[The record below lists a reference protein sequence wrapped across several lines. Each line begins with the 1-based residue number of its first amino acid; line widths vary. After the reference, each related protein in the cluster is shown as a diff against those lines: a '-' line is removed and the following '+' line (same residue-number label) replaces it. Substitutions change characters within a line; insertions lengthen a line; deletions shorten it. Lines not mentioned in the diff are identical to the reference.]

1 MAKGTYHVLIG
12 ARSIEKGNA
21 AVKELQGKGYE
32 GTCEVLQIDQTDDDS
47 IAAAAKQVES
57 THGRLDVLINNAA
70 IASEEHT
77 REAMISNLNT
87 NTSGP
92 YFVTH
97 AFRPLLLKTTASTA
111 RVIQVSSGMGSVS
124 IKLDHSNWVAPIP
137 ALPYRASKAAL
148 HMVTAQLVFEFK
160 DDNIKFFTVCPGFT
174 VSNLGA
180 QNKVENGAKP
190 TDEAVR
196 PLLKIVAGKRDDEA
210 TRFLHADG
218 QYDW

>member
-12 ARSIEKGNA
+12 ARSIDKGNA
-21 AVKELQGKGYE
+21 SVKELQSKGYE

-47 IAAAAKQVES
+47 IAAAAKRVES
-57 THGRLDVLINNAA
+57 THGHLDVLINNAA

-77 REAMISNLNT
+77 REAMISNLST
-87 NTSGP
+87 NAAGP
-92 YFVTH
+92 YFLTH
-97 AFRPLLLKTTASTA
+97 AFRPLLLKTKASTA

-148 HMVTAQLVFEFK
+148 HMVTAQLVYEFK

-180 QNKVENGAKP
+180 QNRVENGAKP

-196 PLLKIVAGKRDDEA
+196 PLVKIVEGERDDEA
-210 TRFLHADG
+210 TKFLHADG

>member
-1 MAKGTYHVLIG
+1 MAKGTYHILIG

-21 AVKELQGKGYE
+21 AVKELQSQGYE

-87 NTSGP
+87 NASGP

-97 AFRPLLLKTTASTA
+97 AFRPLLQKTKASTA

-124 IKLDHSNWVAPIP
+124 IKLDHSNWIAPIP

-148 HMVTAQLVFEFK
+148 SMVTAQLVFEFK

-174 VSNLGA
+174 VSNLGP

-196 PLLKIVAGKRDDEA
+196 PLLKIVAGERDDEA
-210 TRFLHADG
+210 TKFLHADG